1 MRSKRNKINKRT
13 KRINKKSYKKRSYR
27 KSNKSKR
34 AKRVKGPKRK
44 RTRKRQ
50 DGGTEFP
57 MAEQRGA
64 EGGRPRR
71 DRYAWGD
78 ILKGE
83 KVARME
89 VEVAPPAVAATTDE
103 LRDSHAESFTAQ
115 AKGQGGMPRA
125 WNWPDRIEASDVSV
139 EVGAKTV
146 KPAPGATVEAEDLF
160 GKVTVTVPDQ
170 PESGWGEL
178 GKMLEQSVEAKGAPP
193 PQFPGRRIRGG
204 YTDEEAAAAA
214 AARSTLAQAAMLRQA
229 QEERGLVMNRGA
241 EISKKQHE
249 IKQLY
254 EEYISKKSPPVGDL
268 REQSW
273 LNQQTDYRSTDLA
286 EIARKGAKRF
296 TEEDF
301 GMLDEIIKLI
311 KSNTPDDPEMGSKI
325 YNEQR
330 EQRELALASVK
341 GGWLSSAF
349 EPISLSPTGTS
360 PEQYRSQTN
369 WVPDTKS
376 DRCMR
381 CSALFVRGWGKTGKH
396 HCRGCGI
403 LVCDNCSKN
412 TLALKYIQTRRCEIE
427 ENTGEVRVCLDC
439 FTFCETNLDCAA
451 EGQSHILSH
460 YCKDTKQIGGYRK
473 SNRKT
478 YKKRSYRKSKKSKR
492 SSRKTRRSFLKKTR
506 AKATRAKAKE
516 KKNKRMIGGSAKVL
530 ADRLSLAGRDDLP
543 RGELDPEVVGL
554 DSLREEQA
562 TLTRA
567 EEAKEAVAGTAGT
580 ATRAARETGEISPIN
595 FSIRTIKK
603 LLEQHDFPIGK
614 CESDKCLREF
624 MKDFLTK
631 FPTNSEL
638 KNLEDLHG
646 EMGYIKANKYYKM
659 AETQNPGNGKE
670 DLQTAAFQ
678 LYHADEEKIDHLL
691 QLLGHDITDINDINL
706 RGMALATIENANGDI
721 RAAFQAAFKN

>member
-1 MRSKRNKINKRT
+1 MRSKRT

-27 KSNKSKR
+27 KSKKSKR

-50 DGGTEFP
+50 DGGMEFRRGMWP
-57 MAEQRGA
+57 EAPEQGAGAGGGRDAAEQGAGA
-64 EGGRPRR
+64 EGGR
-71 DRYAWGD
+71 D
-78 ILKGE
+78 
-83 KVARME
+83 
-89 VEVAPPAVAATTDE
+89 AAE
-103 LRDSHAESFTAQ
+103 QGAGAEGGLWASHAEHFTAL
-115 AKGQGGMPRA
+115 AKAQGRAHARPRA
-125 WNWPDRIEASDVSV
+125 PHPTPPSTVASDVSV
-139 EVGAKTV
+139 EVGV

-268 REQSW
+268 RDQLW

-286 EIARKGAKRF
+286 EIARKAARRF
-296 TEEDF
+296 RDEDF

-311 KSNTPDDPEMGSKI
+311 KSNTPEDPEIGSKI

-341 GGWLSSAF
+341 GVQPGI
-349 EPISLSPTGTS
+349 EPVSLSPMGTS
-360 PEQYRSQTN
+360 PEQYRSKTN
-369 WVPDTKS
+369 WVPDTES

-381 CSALFVRGWGKTGKH
+381 CSALFVKGWGKTGKH

-412 TLALKYIQTRRCEIE
+412 TLALRYIQTPRCKIE
-427 ENTGEVRVCLDC
+427 GNTGEVRVCLDC
-439 FTFCETNLDCAA
+439 FTFCETNLDCAG

-460 YCKDTKQIGGYRK
+460 YCEDTIQGGGYRK
-473 SNRKT
+473 SNPKT

-530 ADRLSLAGRDDLP
+530 ADRLSQAGRDDLP

-580 ATRAARETGEISPIN
+580 ATRATRETEEISPLN
-595 FSIRTIKK
+595 FNIRTIKK
-603 LLEQHDFPIGK
+603 LLKQHDFPIGK
-614 CESDKCLREF
+614 CESDTCLREF

-691 QLLGHDITDINDINL
+691 QVLGHDITDINDINL
-706 RGMALATIENANGDI
+706 RERALATIENANGDI
-721 RAAFQAAFKN
+721 RVAFQAAFQAEH